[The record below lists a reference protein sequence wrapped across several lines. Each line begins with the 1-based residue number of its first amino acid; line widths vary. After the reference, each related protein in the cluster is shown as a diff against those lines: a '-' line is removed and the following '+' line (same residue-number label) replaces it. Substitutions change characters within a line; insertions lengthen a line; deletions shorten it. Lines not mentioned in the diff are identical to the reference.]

1 MNPRSLALAVLVPL
15 LAAAAAA
22 QDPLVQQAASRIT
35 RVEQAE
41 AKLQAGDQK
50 TANQLL
56 ADLAWAQKRL
66 NGVVQKQADWQ
77 AAADRLAAVQQ
88 KITAKAS
95 AGKPPAAEGAP
106 TYDPAKLAQLDKE
119 VGHAV
124 ANFGMLSRKHLQ
136 DPFRV
141 GTCEKEI
148 ANFERRLAEF
158 PADDAEVQKV
168 AAKFD
173 GYRTKFTSTM
183 QQLAKDQAASG
194 DVQKHLEQVRA
205 KYKDDA
211 VPGELSYPYSE
222 EQLRAWAADIVRL
235 RDTDIPQDLAFL
247 GEAAQN
253 AAVDQQAVSSLTHWL
268 RDLRDR
274 TIATSLFK
282 VADRLRGELKHGLDY
297 AQWILDTDPGDKNQV
312 SNRILGKG
320 RFDENMTRLR
330 ELRHA
335 VAMQTLHDELIGG
348 GVQPERAAQAKKV
361 DEAIAHLQKLAVVTL
376 DAVRM
381 PKAAT
386 DDPEL
391 AAIAA
396 ATLKQPGYGVG
407 DWQRLV
413 VNTEKVRHESREAW
427 IRPGTVTT
435 TVSYYH
441 YVWDQFQVTTA
452 EKVGDTVWLFANTLK
467 RYESGDPTKKVG
479 SWILSQR
486 FELTPILPENVDK

>member
-1 MNPRSLALAVLVPL
+1 M
-15 LAAAAAA
+15 
-22 QDPLVQQAASRIT
+22 VQQAVSRIT

-41 AKLQAGDQK
+41 AKLQAGDRK
-50 TANQLL
+50 TADQLL
-56 ADLAWAQKRL
+56 GDLAWAQKRL
-66 NGVVQKQADWQ
+66 NAVVQKKDDWK
-77 AAADRLAAVQQ
+77 AASERLAAVQQ
-88 KITAKAS
+88 KVTAKAN
-95 AGKPPAAEGAP
+95 AGKPPAPEGAP
-106 TYDPAKLAQLDKE
+106 TYDSAKLAQLDKE
-119 VGHAV
+119 VGNALT
-124 ANFGMLSRKHLQ
+124 NFGMLSRKHLQ

-141 GTCEKEI
+141 GSCEKEI

-158 PADDAEVQKV
+158 PADDAEVKQV

-173 GYRTKFTSTM
+173 EYRTKFTTTM
-183 QQLAKDQAASG
+183 EQLAKDQAASG
-194 DVQKHLEQVRA
+194 DVDKHLQEVRA

-253 AAVDQQAVSSLTHWL
+253 AAVDQQVVSSLTHWL

-274 TIATSLFK
+274 TIAESLSK
-282 VADRLRGELKHGLDY
+282 VATRLSGELKHGLEF
-297 AQWILDTDPGDKNQV
+297 AQWILDTDPTDRNQV
-312 SNRILGKG
+312 ANRILGKG
-320 RFDENMTRLR
+320 RFDENMARLR
-330 ELRHA
+330 DLRHA

-348 GVQPERAAQAKKV
+348 GVQPEREAQAKKV
-361 DEAIAHLQKLAVVTL
+361 DEAIGHLQQLAVVTL

-381 PKAAT
+381 PQAAS

-391 AAIAA
+391 AQIAA
-396 ATLKQPGYGVG
+396 ETLKLPGYGVG
-407 DWQRLV
+407 DWLRLV

-427 IRPGTVTT
+427 VRSGTVSA

-452 EKVGDTVWLFANTLK
+452 EQQGSEIWLFANTLK
-467 RYESGDPTKKVG
+467 RYESGDPTKKIG
-479 SWILSQR
+479 KWILSQR
-486 FELTPILPENVDK
+486 FELTRILPENVDK